1 MKALSERWRNLPPLV
16 QQVAAEYRAWVR
28 TGQTE
33 LRVRRQGA
41 GAAALV
47 EAQRRA
53 DRHFRE
59 LWDLQARFEGQLAG
73 AQYSYARNQDRTYET
88 AQTLAVRT
96 ALMMLAA
103 LVLLA
108 VWLRRAVGAPAD
120 ALPLPSLRAG
130 QVVGLADLDEVATTN
145 ALHELVAKM
154 GSAPWPLSRCC
165 PGAASWACSP
175 SAGPSATSSTAS
187 RRPCSGWPATR
198 SRARWRRPCGWRR
211 RSGRPARP
219 GRCSTRSPTGCCCPT
234 PTGGSR
240 P

>member
-1 MKALSERWRNLPPLV
+1 MRRLRVQLTVLLALLGMLVLAWGAAIFLGARDAARSSASIQSTVDRVDELRRAATELSRDFVTMETSRRAYLLTGDQASFEAGIRAHVRADEGFKRVKALSERWRNLPPLV

-33 LRVRRQGA
+33 LRVRRQGT

-59 LWDLQARFEGQLAG
+59 LCQLQARFEDQLAG

-108 VWLRRAVGAPAD
+108 LWLRRAVGAPAD
-120 ALPLPSLRAG
+120 ALRSAS
-130 QVVGLADLDEVATTN
+130 
-145 ALHELVAKM
+145 
-154 GSAPWPLSRCC
+154 GS
-165 PGAASWACSP
+165 
-175 SAGPSATSSTAS
+175 
-187 RRPCSGWPATR
+187 R
-198 SRARWRRPCGWRR
+198 SR
-211 RSGRPARP
+211 
-219 GRCSTRSPTGCCCPT
+219 
-234 PTGGSR
+234 
-240 P
+240 